1 MTIKPIKTEK
11 DYKAALK
18 KIDELID
25 CPENSDE
32 ENYLE
37 VLSILVED
45 YERRHYPVDE
55 IDPVEV
61 IKYRMEEMGLKQT
74 DLAEYLGGRSRVSEI
89 LSKKRKLTVDMIRIL
104 HKKLNLPAETLI

>member
-1 MTIKPIKTEK
+1 MTIKPIKTER
-11 DYKAALK
+11 DYKAALR
-18 KIDELID
+18 KIDSLID
-25 CPENSDE
+25 CPENSEDE
-32 ENYLE
+32 NFLE

-45 YERRHYPVDE
+45 YEHKYYPVDE

-89 LSKKRKLTVDMIRIL
+89 LNRKRKLTVDMVRIL

>member
-1 MTIKPIKTEK
+1 MIIKPIKTEK

-18 KIDELID
+18 KIDQLID
-25 CPENSDE
+25 CPENSEE

-37 VLSILVED
+37 VLSIMVED
-45 YERRHYPVDE
+45 YERRHYPVNDV
-55 IDPVEV
+55 DPIEV
-61 IKYRMEEMGLKQT
+61 IKYRMAELGLKQS

-89 LSKKRKLTVDMIRIL
+89 LNRKRKLTVDMIRVL

>member
-1 MTIKPIKTEK
+1 MTIKPIKAEK

-18 KIDELID
+18 KIDSLID
-25 CPENSDE
+25 CPENSEE

-45 YERRHYPVDE
+45 YERKHYPIDE

-61 IKYRMEEMGLKQT
+61 IKYRMEELGLKQS
-74 DLAEYLGGRSRVSEI
+74 DLAKYLGGRSRVSEI
-89 LSKKRKLTVDMIRIL
+89 LNRKRKLTVDMIRIL

>member
-1 MTIKPIKTEK
+1 MDIKPIRTKKE
-11 DYKAALK
+11 YFAALK

-25 CPENSDE
+25 CPENSEE

-45 YERRHYPVDE
+45 YERRHYPVDD

-61 IKYRMEEMGLKQT
+61 IKYRMQEMGLKST
-74 DLAEYLGGRSRVSEI
+74 DLAEYLGGRGRVSEI
-89 LSKKRKLTVDMIRIL
+89 LNRKRKLTVDMIRVL
-104 HKKLNLPAETLI
+104 HKKLNLPAETLL

>member
-89 LSKKRKLTVDMIRIL
+89 LNKKRKLTVDMIRIL

>member
-1 MTIKPIKTEK
+1 MDIKPIRTKKE
-11 DYKAALK
+11 YKAALK

-25 CPENSDE
+25 CPENSEE

-45 YERRHYPVDE
+45 YERRHYPVAD

-61 IKYRMEEMGLKQT
+61 IKYRMEEMGLKNT

-89 LSKKRKLTVDMIRIL
+89 LNRKRKLTVDMIRVL
-104 HKKLNLPAETLI
+104 HKKLNLPAETLL